1 MHRKQVINSAGS
13 ACGEFFR
20 LKHCAVLT
28 CVGLP
33 PLYHQRKRFLSLAMH
48 QSLCS
53 FLLFF
58 HERRKNKIAQ
68 HWKPVINSLCVL
80 LNGSWKV
87 MCLQR
92 SEEHCSSEL
101 ILAFH
106 TKCEIELFE
115 ELWRLACGKKKCEES
130 FSFWKTYFSVPKS
143 SGASVILNTKALCVP
158 KALTYCT
165 CHFGRYHR
173 FKNYFSPAALVH
185 RGWKI
190 SSPLT
195 ASCSQL

>member
-33 PLYHQRKRFLSLAMH
+33 PLYHQRKSFLSLAMH
-48 QSLCS
+48 QCLCS

-87 MCLQR
+87 MCLQH
-92 SEEHCSSEL
+92 SEERCSSEL

-115 ELWRLACGKKKCEES
+115 GLWRLACGKKRVWGVFFILEDLFFC
-130 FSFWKTYFSVPKS
+130 PKELWS
-143 SGASVILNTKALCVP
+143 
-158 KALTYCT
+158 
-165 CHFGRYHR
+165 
-173 FKNYFSPAALVH
+173 
-185 RGWKI
+185 
-190 SSPLT
+190 
-195 ASCSQL
+195 